1 MEIDIINLIS
11 PVGALRAGGGLGMLS
26 KSGRIKAKSEAMK
39 AMSEAYEMRIT
50 SLHTI
55 IDNHNQTDIENSK
68 RISELNHALNS
79 KTDQIRNLTGKMYS
93 SEQEIN
99 RVQDL
104 LNDAKDT
111 IIMLTEERD
120 EERRRK
126 EYYKRWRCEKST
138 CEDPEGRRPPNS
150 KLATETYIHPEKE
163 NLTIINLTKNA

>member
-1 MEIDIINLIS
+1 M
-11 PVGALRAGGGLGMLS
+11 
-26 KSGRIKAKSEAMK
+26 
-39 AMSEAYEMRIT
+39 
-50 SLHTI
+50 
-55 IDNHNQTDIENSK
+55 